1 MTHVGSSDGRSDRL
15 GTRRGGVSEGRGG
28 DGGGGESLLDQPDT
42 RARGKNKREEEK
54 REGGREGRREGE
66 VKFGR
71 GSFTLITRIKVRREG
86 GGTGSGPSRA
96 GV

>member
-28 DGGGGESLLDQPDT
+28 DGGESLLDQPDT

-54 REGGREGRREGE
+54 RERGTER
-66 VKFGR
+66 GR
-71 GSFTLITRIKVRREG
+71 G
-86 GGTGSGPSRA
+86 
-96 GV
+96 